1 MNRGTNKG
9 GGVKG
14 RGWLDH
20 KQEYGNTKDNIKGGE
35 VG

>member
-1 MNRGTNKG
+1 MNRGTKK

-14 RGWLDH
+14 RDWLDH
-20 KQEYGNTKDNIKGGE
+20 KQEDGNTKDNIKGGE